1 MQFCKNEAIRFYK
14 KQLQENETA
23 KQYLINRGL
32 NEKIINFFDIGYAPK
47 HGGLKEHL
55 KGQGISEETIFG
67 AGLLRKAYDNE
78 WEDKDFFSNRII
90 FPTKSGPNVVFIS
103 GRDLGNKS
111 SRKYLNI
118 PGPNDALINE
128 DILYKKI
135 PYVILTEGFID
146 CYTLIQNK
154 FPAIGLAGCNR
165 KKKSLFDKLMKI
177 KTIYIM
183 FDADPNGAGLKGAMN
198 TAYQICRKGHK
209 DVRIASLPHNGTC
222 KTDINQLYLEM
233 KAGFKDI
240 IKDVLIA
247 SNRSFNE
254 TEQYKKMEYDEQF
267 KPITYNDMN
276 AQDSIAIYE
285 KYLQLQVISGKY
297 LRCCCPFHGET
308 QPSFTVYISSGLGRC
323 FGCGLEFDN
332 GRAFEEALLAKR
344 TLEKVSYTCGGA
356 I

>member
-1 MQFCKNEAIRFYK
+1 MQNAKNEAIRFYK
-14 KQLQENETA
+14 KQLQENQIA
-23 KQYLINRGL
+23 QQYLLNRGL
-32 NEKIINFFDIGYAPK
+32 TKEIINFFDIGYAPK
-47 HGGLKEHL
+47 SGGLKQHL
-55 KGQGISEETIFG
+55 ISQGVSEETMFG

-78 WEDKDFFSNRII
+78 WEDQDFFKNRIV

-165 KKKSLFDKLMKI
+165 KKKSLMDKLLKI
-177 KTIYIM
+177 KKVYIM
-183 FDADPNGAGLKGAMN
+183 FDINPNGAGHKGAMN
-198 TAYQICRKGHK
+198 TAYQLCRKGHM
-209 DVRIASLPHNGTC
+209 DVRIAKLPNNGID

-233 KAGFKDI
+233 KIGFKDI
-240 IKDVLIA
+240 IANILTQ
-247 SNRSFNE
+247 STRSFHE
-254 TEQYKKMEYDEQF
+254 TEDYNKMEADEQF

-285 KYLQLQVISGKY
+285 KHLDLQVISGKY

-323 FGCGLEFDN
+323 FGCGLEFEN
-332 GRAFEEALLAKR
+332 GRDFEEALMAKR
-344 TLEKVSYTCGGA
+344 MLEKVQYA
-356 I
+356 